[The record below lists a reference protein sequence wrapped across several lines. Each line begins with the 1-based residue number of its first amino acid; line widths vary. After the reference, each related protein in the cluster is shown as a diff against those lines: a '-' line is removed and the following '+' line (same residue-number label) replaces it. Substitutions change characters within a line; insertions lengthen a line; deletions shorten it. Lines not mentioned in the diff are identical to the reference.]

1 MKQHY
6 TLIHQDKPIYFIDFS
21 NIKTVDEIK
30 SIITQ
35 TKDYIHQQP
44 PKSLLVLVSINMM
57 HISTDIKDLFL
68 EYLDGNRRYINAS
81 AVVGLNSLTQIV
93 FKSTIRKVRRD
104 IKSFNDIEQAKNWL
118 VAKMSIN
125 EVSSINQQTLS

>member
-35 TKDYIHQQP
+35 TKDYIYQQP

-125 EVSSINQQTLS
+125 EVSSVNQQILS